1 MLNSAVLNYLSKSK
15 GLPFFYVVGDKEYGT
30 ILDDLKEVGVAVK
43 KLSDFCLHDDRYP
56 DLDMVID
63 FFRTADVNFSSNK
76 WVLIGLGEYLALR
89 GREETEKTLQK
100 FKSLTLGGAKVI
112 MLLRCI
118 NMPIKNMLNQDIR
131 LQAQNRVL
139 FAENTETGIIP
150 VSTNISLG
158 LCKNFGIKHL
168 IQQLEQGESGRIYFN
183 TALNL
188 DKSLLPIEKIQ
199 NSYAVI
205 KKENP
210 LFALSEDIGTDE
222 FWNKLLR
229 NLTDKKLSFDSFI
242 KQIDLDDDFETDF
255 YNRAIGLDYK
265 RWLYF
270 ISAKVYSSK
279 IKNPYLRFVIGKTE
293 QLADFKTNI
302 LTAICDVSPTDNK
315 YSQLYN
321 GRKRIVKE
329 FPITDIEF
337 FIAKNSINYDE
348 SIYRLTDNTLVEKQA
363 IIDWVANNGLVE
375 EVYEIYPALQM
386 YMKPYIFNCGPI
398 SNELSGY
405 FNEYKQ
411 IKIKNSIPQSFLD
424 NVASYSKKYTSLD
437 TRDNALL
444 PHRKEKNIY
453 LYWIDALGVEYL
465 SYITEAAK
473 AKGLSINVEVVRSE
487 LPTITPINRGFYDTW
502 EGEKYKEPRLDD
514 VKHKENGGYNF
525 EKCKTPIHLARE
537 LEIID
542 EAIGR
547 AASRLSLKESNKVI
561 IVSDHGA
568 SRLAV
573 INAQETQVPTETKGE
588 HSGRCCKEF
597 SPCSLNNIISEKGYF
612 ILTDYSRFVGS
623 RKANVEVHGGA
634 SLEEIVIPVITL
646 SLKNSDGVEIKLKDE
661 NNIYLDRKKGVS
673 ISLYIS
679 YIENKNNV
687 RIIVEN
693 NVYIAVAKGEKHY
706 LITMS
711 DIKRAK
717 VYSGEIY
724 DGDNLI
730 GMVKFTVKNKLAGE
744 NSDFDD
750 LF

>member
-30 ILDDLKEVGVAVK
+30 ILDDLTEAGVEVK

-76 WVLIGLGEYLALR
+76 WVLVGLGEYLALR
-89 GREETEKTLQK
+89 GRDEIEKTLQK
-100 FKSLTLGGAKVI
+100 LKSLTLGGAKVV

-118 NMPIKNMLNQDIR
+118 NIPVKNMLNQDIR
-131 LQAQNRVL
+131 LQAQNRVF
-139 FAENTETGIIP
+139 FAEDLKTDIIP
-150 VSTNISLG
+150 TCANISLG
-158 LCKNFGIKHL
+158 LCKNFGIKYL
-168 IQQLEQGESGRIYFN
+168 IQQLEQGSSGRLCFD

-188 DKSLLPIEKIQ
+188 DDSLLPIEKIQ

-205 KKENP
+205 KQKNP
-210 LFALSEDIGTDE
+210 LFALSESIGTEE
-222 FWNKLLR
+222 FWGKLLKG
-229 NLTDKKLSFDSFI
+229 LTDKKVSFDSFI
-242 KQIDLDDDFETDF
+242 EQLGLDDDFEDDF

-270 ISAKVYSSK
+270 ISAKTYSSK
-279 IKNPYLRFVIGKTE
+279 IKNPYLRFVVESTE
-293 QLADFKTNI
+293 QLVDFKTNV
-302 LTAICDVSPTDNK
+302 LTAICDISPTDKNYTK
-315 YSQLYN
+315 LYN

-337 FIAKNSINYDE
+337 FINKNAINYNE

-363 IIDWVANNGLVE
+363 IIDWVANNGLIDE
-375 EVYEIYPALQM
+375 IDEIYPALQL

-398 SNELSGY
+398 SNELNEY
-405 FNEYKQ
+405 FNKYKQ
-411 IKIKNSIPQSFLD
+411 IKIENSIPQSFLD
-424 NVASYSKKYTSLD
+424 NISSYSKKYTSLD

-444 PHRKEKNIY
+444 PYRKEKNVY

-465 SYITEAAK
+465 SYITEVAR
-473 AKGLSINVEVVRSE
+473 AKGLSINIEVVRSD
-487 LPTITPINRGFYDTW
+487 LPTITSVNRGFYDAW
-502 EGEKYKEPRLDD
+502 NGQKYKESRLDD
-514 VKHKENGGYNF
+514 VKHEESGGYSF

-547 AASRLSLKESNKVI
+547 AASRLLLKESNKVI

-573 INAQETQVPTETKGE
+573 INAEETKIPTETRGE

-597 SPCSLNNIISEKGYF
+597 SPCSLTNIISEKGYF
-612 ILTDYSRFVGS
+612 VLTDYSRFEGS
-623 RKANVEVHGGA
+623 RKANVEAHGGA

-646 SLKNSDGVEIKLKDE
+646 SLKNNDGVEIKLNDE
-661 NNIYLDRKKGVS
+661 NNIYLDRKKGVT
-673 ISLYIS
+673 IGLYIS

-687 RIIVEN
+687 RILVEN
-693 NVYIAVAKGEKHY
+693 NVYMAVTKDEKHY
-706 LITMS
+706 AITMP

-717 VYSGEIY
+717 TYNGEVY

-730 GMVKFTVKNKLAGE
+730 GMIKFTVKNKLAGE